1 MKALSAAEIL
11 ASVNELSNNKINFK
25 DDVEIVLKHSIQ
37 TNKLDLLKS
46 LAFDA
51 KYSTGLFR
59 VISQRDKIIDEDY
72 FQKMKN
78 EYTESVKKVR
88 EKLSAIF
95 IDASPFTK
103 EIIENKFLEMTQTGM
118 MNLNKLCVDLSY
130 VKLYFN
136 DLK

>member
-1 MKALSAAEIL
+1 MKELSAAEIL
-11 ASVNELSNNKINFK
+11 AAVDELSNNKINFK

-59 VISQRDKIIDEDY
+59 VISQKDKIIDEDY

-88 EKLSAIF
+88 EKLSAIL

-103 EIIENKFLEMTQTGM
+103 DIIENKFLEMSQTGM